1 MNILERFFG
10 HTSQEDNKSK
20 RWEIFLACIMLFF
33 MYMMARYAPQM
44 VDNKESG
51 KGERVVVI
59 DAGHGGVDPGKVAI
73 NRALEKDIN
82 LSIAQKLKVML
93 QEEKITVIM
102 TRNED
107 NGLYDEGDRNKKIAD
122 MKKRCA
128 IVNEANPDL
137 LVSIHQNSY
146 QSESVKGSQVFYYEK
161 SEDGKR
167 LGEILQNSLIKQV
180 DQSNN
185 RTAKSNN
192 NYYMLLHVQCP
203 AVIVECGFLSNWR
216 EAEKLKTDEYQ
227 EKIAQA
233 LKKGILEYLDK

>member
-1 MNILERFFG
+1 MNIFEKFFE
-10 HTSQEDNKSK
+10 HTTQEDNKSK
-20 RWEIFLACIMLFF
+20 RWEIYLACIMLFF

-44 VDNKESG
+44 VDNKESQ
-51 KGERVVVI
+51 KKNKVVVI

-82 LSIAQKLKVML
+82 LSIARKLERML
-93 QEEKITVIM
+93 QDEKITVIM

-107 NGLYDEGDRNKKIAD
+107 VGLYEDGDRNKKIAD
-122 MKKRCA
+122 MKKRCS

-161 SEDGKR
+161 SEEGKK
-167 LGEILQNSLIKQV
+167 LGGILQNSLIQELDK
-180 DQSNN
+180 SNK

-203 AVIVECGFLSNWR
+203 AVIVECGFLSNWK
-216 EAEKLKTDEYQ
+216 EAEMLKTEEYQ
-227 EKIAQA
+227 EKIAMA
-233 LKKGILEYLDK
+233 MKKGILEYLEN